1 MVWQSQ
7 RGQVTIK
14 TMLSSKNRV
23 RLSSL
28 QALPGSYS
36 SLRNPSPASDSSF
49 NVQQWP
55 SSDSKAHGLCIDG
68 VDSSTI
74 PPRQLQEPGSTD
86 EQVAEILTR
95 SAGSRMAVVKRG
107 RRRTI
112 FFCQET
118 FTTRPFQLRKMDGH
132 LLVKDQDSPQ
142 ISKSCKIALE
152 IQEWT
157 RGSILGQGSY
167 GQVFKALETSRGA
180 VFAVKQAQVVLG
192 DDSERRYIQKLA
204 AELSIV
210 SGLRHPH
217 IVSYLGYELKDS
229 SLSIFMEYVAGGS
242 LASFIKEFGPLC
254 DSLLKNTIHGALKG
268 LDYLHSREPPVV
280 HRDIK
285 CANILVDLDTKVKLA
300 DFGCSKQ
307 STISTSFTSVGS
319 IPWMAPEVILQQ
331 HGYGRKADIWS
342 FGCTIIEMATAELPW
357 GRDAFDNTMF
367 ALTKIAMSDEIPPI
381 PQTCDS
387 DIRCLLSSCLIRK
400 AEQRSD
406 ASSLLRK
413 SFC

>member
-1 MVWQSQ
+1 VVWQSQ

-23 RLSSL
+23 CLSSL

-118 FTTRPFQLRKMDGH
+118 FTTRPFQLRTMDGH

-157 RGSILGQGSY
+157 RGSIIGQGSY

-217 IVSYLGYELKDS
+217 IVSYLGYELK
-229 SLSIFMEYVAGGS
+229 
-242 LASFIKEFGPLC
+242 EFGPLC
-254 DSLLKNTIHGALKG
+254 DSLLKNTIHGTLKG

-307 STISTSFTSVGS
+307 STVSTSFTSVGS

-342 FGCTIIEMATAELPW
+342 FGCTNIEMATAELPW

-367 ALTKIAMSDEIPPI
+367 ALRKIAMSDEIPPI

-387 DIRCLLSSCLIRK
+387 NIRCLLSSCFIRK

-413 SFC
+413 YFC